1 MPRHGFVRIAA
12 AVPPL
17 RLADSRANAART
29 IDLMHR
35 AADASVDV
43 VVFPE
48 MGLTGYTCNDLFY
61 HRTLQEGAVDALKA
75 VAVASAR
82 LYGGLAVVGL
92 PLVVDDQV
100 YNCAAVVHRG
110 DVLGVIPK
118 SYLATYKEYYDARFF
133 APASTAYSTAVR
145 LFGRD
150 VPFGTDLLF
159 PSDNVSE

>member
-17 RLADSRANAART
+17 RLADTRANAGRT

-35 AADASVDV
+35 AADTSVDV

-61 HRTLQEGAVDALKA
+61 HRTLQEGAGDALRA
-75 VAVASAR
+75 VMVASAR

-100 YNCAAVVHRG
+100 YNCAEVVHRG
-110 DVLGVIPK
+110 EVLGGVPN
-118 SYLATYKEYYDARFF
+118 SYVPTYKEFYDARCF
-133 APASTAYSTAVR
+133 APASTAYSTSVR
-145 LFGRD
+145 LFGRE
-150 VPFGTDLLF
+150 VPFGTD
-159 PSDNVSE
+159 